1 MKDAKRSGHDKV
13 ERREGA
19 GLKTPA
25 NKRGS
30 TSNKYAL
37 VLRGLH
43 AGWLTD
49 VAGALAVG
57 DIGGDGHGRYEE
69 LALRCWP
76 GMPREFFE
84 WVVESFAAQPT
95 TRDGDVILADDGD
108 AEISRLS
115 FQGGVVTELQLPPFE
130 PGLRDS
136 VKVGLKFSPRA
147 SKRTYA
153 GGHIVGETLDLRRP
167 AAPTDVELHIDGLEE
182 ACSQVRRIEG
192 ITIRQAIERSR
203 REEGTPPKRTGAP
216 SVTPLSIVLAESKAQ
231 GFEKWFEACQSGRSD
246 GRAATLTLGLQS
258 VGFTIVLR
266 QARPIAIS
274 EEPGDGSEGRRR
286 EVRIVLAARGAE
298 FVFAP
303 GRPDVV

>member
-1 MKDAKRSGHDKV
+1 V
-13 ERREGA
+13 
-19 GLKTPA
+19 KTPA

-57 DIGGDGHGRYEE
+57 ELGGEGSGRYEE
-69 LALRCWP
+69 LVLRCWP

-84 WVVESFAAQPT
+84 WVAESFAAQPG

-108 AEISRLS
+108 SEVSRMA

-130 PGLRDS
+130 PGLRDI
-136 VKVGLKFSPRA
+136 VKIGLKFSPRA

-153 GGHIVGETLDLRRP
+153 GGHLGGETLDLRRP
-167 AAPTDVELHIDGLEE
+167 TAPTDVELHIDGLEE

-192 ITIRQAIERSR
+192 LTIRQVIDRSR
-203 REEGTPPKRTGAP
+203 REEGTPVKRTGAP
-216 SVTPLSIVLAESKAQ
+216 SVTPLTIVLAESKAQ
-231 GFEKWFEACQSGRSD
+231 GFERWLEACQSGRSD
-246 GRAATLTLGLQS
+246 GRAATLTLGSQA
-258 VGFTIVLR
+258 VGFTLVLR
-266 QARPIAIS
+266 QARPISII

-298 FVFAP
+298 FMFAP
-303 GRPDVV
+303 ARPDVV

>member
-1 MKDAKRSGHDKV
+1 MKT
-13 ERREGA
+13 
-19 GLKTPA
+19 TP

-57 DIGGDGHGRYEE
+57 ELGGEGGARYEE

-76 GMPREFFE
+76 GMPREFYT
-84 WVVESFAAQPT
+84 WIAESFAAQPT

-108 AEISRLS
+108 SEVSRLS
-115 FQGGVVTELQLPPFE
+115 FQGGVVTELHVPAYE
-130 PGLRDS
+130 PVLRDS
-136 VKVGLKFSPRA
+136 LKIGLKFSPRA

-153 GGHIVGETLDLRRP
+153 GGHIGGESLDLRRP

-192 ITIRQAIERSR
+192 LTVRQAIERAR
-203 REEGTPPKRTGAP
+203 REEGTLVRRTGAP
-216 SVTPLSIVLAESKAQ
+216 SVTPLTIVLAENKAH
-231 GFEKWFEACQSGRSD
+231 GFVRWHEACQSGRSD
-246 GRAATLTLGLQS
+246 GRAATLTLGLHH

-266 QARPIAIS
+266 QVRPASIT
-274 EEPGDGSEGRRR
+274 EEPNDGAEGRRR
-286 EVRIVLAARGAE
+286 EVRIELAARGAE
-298 FVFAP
+298 FMFAQP
-303 GRPDVV
+303 RADVV